1 MINLQSEFR
10 VQIFIPIHRDLHWCL
25 AVINM
30 KEKTYEY
37 LDSFGVMD
45 FDVLRELVDL
55 TDVLEI
61 NYHPLR

>member
-1 MINLQSEFR
+1 
-10 VQIFIPIHRDLHWCL
+10 
-25 AVINM
+25 M
-30 KEKTYEY
+30 KEKTYQY

-45 FDVLRELVDL
+45 FDVLRILVGL

>member
-1 MINLQSEFR
+1 MINLLSEFG

-30 KEKTYEY
+30 KEETYQY

-45 FDVLRELVDL
+45 FDVLRILVGL